1 MIISIEII
9 IFTILRTK
17 KTSDHYNQVSRTT
30 LRNGHF
36 SHLIRENDN
45 MKISIANYNFYGS

>member
-9 IFTILRTK
+9 IFTILKTK
-17 KTSDHYNQVSRTT
+17 KTSDHYNKVSRTT